1 MEDEEAGGPVAR
13 TTRLRPADLPPT
25 RMPDGGSYRALPHRT
40 ISPATK
46 LAAFASA
53 DAARERPGSW
63 LAAQ

>member
-1 MEDEEAGGPVAR
+1 MMKKRASPSLGPPAI
-13 TTRLRPADLPPT
+13 RPADLPPT
-25 RMPDGGSYRALPHRT
+25 RMPDGGGYRALPHRT

-53 DAARERPGSW
+53 DAATERPGSW